1 MMAVCEMFNV
11 KKVILLFSWSAV
23 FIYRYAVA
31 KEWKKKTKS
40 PPPQPHILFVNKD
53 KTRL

>member
-11 KKVILLFSWSAV
+11 KKVILLSSWPAV

-31 KEWKKKTKS
+31 KELKKTKS